1 MNKIKIKPR
10 LLIFLFLAW
19 FTSMFLPSALNRVK
33 FSETLG
39 LERIY
44 ENFFYLLFHQE
55 IAVGLA
61 LLLLLSLVFFLS
73 LKKER
78 GTHFIVLACLILYA
92 GYFIIYLPLVMAID
106 NHVQPH
112 QLRGFTEFF
121 WLFYDYG
128 YIVSVCLG
136 LLFLLCLFK
145 YSLDF
150 KEKSAPASQ
159 KLLE

>member
-44 ENFFYLLFHQE
+44 GNFFYLLFHQE
-55 IAVGLA
+55 ITVGLA
-61 LLLLLSLVFFLS
+61 LLLLLSLAFFLS

-78 GTHFIVLACLILYA
+78 GTHFIVLACLLLYA
-92 GYFIIYLPLVMAID
+92 CYFIIYLPLVMAID

-112 QLRGFTEFF
+112 QLRGFAEFF

-136 LLFLLCLFK
+136 LIFLLCFFK
-145 YSLDF
+145 YSLDS
-150 KEKSAPASQ
+150 KEKSAPTSQ

>member
-112 QLRGFTEFF
+112 QLRGFAEFF

-136 LLFLLCLFK
+136 LFFLLCLFK

-150 KEKSAPASQ
+150 KEKSVHSSQ